1 MFEHDVLKALMAW
14 VEDDSPPKHIIG
26 TKYVNDTTHNEVM
39 RQRPL
44 CIYPKQAKYTG
55 EGDVNEAANWECKS
69 LY

>member
-1 MFEHDVLKALMAW
+1 MVAW
-14 VEDDSPPKHIIG
+14 VEEGRVPEYIVA
-26 TKYVNDTTHNEVM
+26 TKYVNDTTHDAVL

-55 EGDVNEAANWECKS
+55 EGDADDAANWECKS